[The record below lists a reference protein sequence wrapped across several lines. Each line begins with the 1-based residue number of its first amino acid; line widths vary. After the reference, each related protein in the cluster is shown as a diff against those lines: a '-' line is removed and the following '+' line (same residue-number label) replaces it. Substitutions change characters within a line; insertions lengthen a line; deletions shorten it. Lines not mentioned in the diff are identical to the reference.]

1 METNDDSAMATSCTT
16 ALDRDEAE
24 MLRLILS
31 KVVVEKRTGQ
41 VGIVHGADRFV
52 STQVVLKKE
61 GRALLDKLARKV
73 GLSGITLVDR

>member
-1 METNDDSAMATSCTT
+1 MATTSTT
-16 ALDRDEAE
+16 ELDGDEAE

-41 VGIVHGADRFV
+41 IGIVHGADRFV
-52 STQVVLKKE
+52 STHVVLKKD
-61 GRALLDKLARKV
+61 GRALLDRVARKV